1 MCNVVNLINVLYK
14 CLIFFISQCDL
25 FMVVFLVYYIILKK
39 RKEEKTLRV
48 GSYTKGKRSVPL
60 EACNSMHLERN
71 TRVK

>member
-1 MCNVVNLINVLYK
+1 
-14 CLIFFISQCDL
+14 
-25 FMVVFLVYYIILKK
+25 MVVFLVYYIILKK